1 MTPIQMTDD
10 QFRTLRSII
19 HDRSGI
25 WFPDAK
31 KYILESRLGQRLR
44 ELGIDDFDQY
54 AMLLDVGP
62 YQQDEFQ
69 AMFNRITINETSF
82 FRNDAQLDV
91 FETRIL
97 PELLEARA
105 ARKRLRVWSAA
116 CSSGEEPLTLAIQ
129 IHRTLGSRL
138 RDWTVEI
145 LGTDIS
151 ERMLE
156 TAASGVY
163 PDYAMRA
170 TPRLVKA
177 RYFTQTDGGWR
188 IDPEVH
194 RMVDFEVHN
203 LRDRLAA
210 RRHGLWDVIFCR
222 NVMIY
227 FDEQMKRE
235 VTQMFAE
242 QLAADGALFIGHS
255 ESIRELTDRFE
266 PAGLAQGFC
275 YRPLTA
281 STRAATHPTARDAAR
296 GHAA

>member
-1 MTPIQMTDD
+1 MKPIAMSDD
-10 QFRTLRSII
+10 QFRKLRTII

-44 ELGIDDFDQY
+44 ELSIDDFDQY
-54 AMLLDVGP
+54 TMLLDVGP

-82 FRNDAQLDV
+82 FRNEAQLDV

-105 ARKRLRVWSAA
+105 GRKRLRVWSAA

-138 RDWTVEI
+138 RDWTIEI

-151 ERMLE
+151 EKMLE

-163 PDYAMRA
+163 HDYALRT
-170 TPRLVKA
+170 TPQLIKN
-177 RYFTQTDGGWR
+177 RYFTQTDQGWR
-188 IDPEVH
+188 INPDVH
-194 RMVDFEVHN
+194 RLVNFEVHN
-203 LRDRLAA
+203 LRDRMAA
-210 RRHGLWDVIFCR
+210 KRHGTWDVIFCR

-227 FDEQMKRE
+227 FDDQMKRE
-235 VTQMFAE
+235 VTQIFAD
-242 QLAADGALFIGHS
+242 QLARDGVLFIGHS

-266 PAGLAQGFC
+266 PSGLTQGFC
-275 YRPLTA
+275 YRPLCATA
-281 STRAATHPTARDAAR
+281 PSFGAARAA
-296 GHAA
+296 

>member
-1 MTPIQMTDD
+1 MKPIAMSDD
-10 QFRTLRSII
+10 QFRKLRTII

-44 ELGIDDFDQY
+44 ELSIEDFDQY

-62 YQQDEFQ
+62 YQKDEFQ

-82 FRNDAQLDV
+82 FRNEPQLDV
-91 FETRIL
+91 FETRVL

-156 TAASGVY
+156 VAASGVY
-163 PDYAMRA
+163 PDYALRS
-170 TPRLVKA
+170 TPSLIKN
-177 RYFTQTDGGWR
+177 RYFTRTDGGWR
-188 IDPEVH
+188 IDPDVH
-194 RMVDFEVHN
+194 RLVSFETHN

-210 RRHGLWDVIFCR
+210 KRHGVWDVIFCR

-227 FDEQMKRE
+227 FDDQMKRE
-235 VTQMFAE
+235 VAQTFAD
-242 QLAADGALFIGHS
+242 QLARDGVLFIGHS

-266 PAGLAQGFC
+266 PSGLTQGFC
-275 YRPLTA
+275 YRPLCAAPPA
-281 STRAATHPTARDAAR
+281 SAPARAA
-296 GHAA
+296 